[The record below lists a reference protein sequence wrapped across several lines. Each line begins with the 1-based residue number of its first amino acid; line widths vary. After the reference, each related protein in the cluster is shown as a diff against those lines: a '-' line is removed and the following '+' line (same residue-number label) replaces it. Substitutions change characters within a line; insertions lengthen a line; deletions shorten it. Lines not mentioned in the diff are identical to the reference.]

1 MRLSSEL
8 RIDPL
13 GESAFILRELGNV
26 PAYAVAE
33 ALRGQPGIV
42 DATSA
47 YDTVGVYTSLGY
59 PETALRNLLLE
70 LEIKDA
76 GQSKRH
82 LIPVCYEL
90 GEDLGEVAGRLKLE
104 PDEVISLHSGA
115 EYRCYAIGFCPG
127 FAFLGFL
134 PEELSGLPR
143 RESPRVKVPPGSVG
157 ITGRQTGVY
166 PLETPGGWNLIGRTP
181 LRLVDVEDAYF
192 PIRAGDSVEFRRID
206 QDQFEKLKGKR
217 L

>member
-1 MRLSSEL
+1 MRLSSEY

-13 GESAFILRELGNV
+13 GESAFILRELGGV
-26 PAYAVAE
+26 PAYAIAE

-47 YDTVGVYTSLGY
+47 YDTVGVYVAPGY
-59 PETALRNLLLE
+59 SEEALKGLLLE
-70 LEIKDA
+70 LEIKGA
-76 GQSKRH
+76 GAPKRH

-90 GEDLGEVAGRLKLE
+90 GLDLGDVAGRLKLE
-104 PDEVISLHSGA
+104 LDEVISLHTGT

-166 PLETPGGWNLIGRTP
+166 PSETPGGWNLIGRTP
-181 LRLVDVEDAYF
+181 LGLVNVEDAYF
-192 PIRAGDSVEFRRID
+192 PIQAGDIVEFRRID
-206 QDQFEKLKGKR
+206 QDQFERFKGKR

>member
-1 MRLSSEL
+1 MHLSSEL

-13 GESAFILRELGNV
+13 GESAFILRELGDV

-47 YDTVGVYTSLGY
+47 YDTVGVYTSIGY
-59 PETALRNLLLE
+59 SEEALKSLLQG
-70 LEIKDA
+70 LEIKNA
-76 GQSKRH
+76 GEPKRH

-104 PDEVISLHSGA
+104 LEEVIWLHSGA

-143 RESPRVKVPPGSVG
+143 KESPRVKVPPGSVG

-166 PLETPGGWNLIGRTP
+166 PSDTPGGWNLIGRTP
-181 LRLVDVEDAYF
+181 LRLVNVDEAYF
-192 PIRAGDSVEFRRID
+192 PIQAGDIVEFRRID

>member
-1 MRLSSEL
+1 MRLNPDL

-13 GESAFILRELGNV
+13 GETAFILRDLGDV
-26 PAYAVAE
+26 PAYVVAD
-33 ALRGQPGIV
+33 AIRSQPGIV

-47 YDTVGVYTSLGY
+47 YETVGVYVEPG
-59 PETALRNLLLE
+59 LLE
-70 LEIKDA
+70 NGLKSLLVDLEVA
-76 GQSKRH
+76 EPSEPKRH
-82 LIPVCYEL
+82 VIPVCYEL
-90 GEDLGEVAGRLKLE
+90 GEDLKEAATKLE
-104 PDEVISLHSGA
+104 LGAAELASLHSGG

-127 FAFLGFL
+127 FAFLGYL
-134 PEELSGLPR
+134 PEVLSGLPR

-181 LRLVDVEDAYF
+181 LCLVDVEYAYF
-192 PIRAGDSVEFRRID
+192 PIQAGDIVRFRAID
-206 QDQFEKLKGKR
+206 QVKFEQLKGKR